1 MGHYQ
6 LQAVRVSGP
15 MACFTRPELKAERV
29 SYPVITPSAA
39 RGIFES
45 VLWKPAIRWH
55 IDRIDVLAPIRWIA
69 FRRNEVNSRA
79 SAPASQVIEKGG
91 AAPMLVAEQDRAQRN
106 TVALRDVDY
115 VIYGHFEMTNRAGP
129 GDNPGKFAD
138 MFKRRL
144 ANGQHFRMPYL
155 GCREFAAEVTPADE
169 ELPLPITDN
178 RDLGRMLF
186 DIDFGPKR
194 CNRPLFFEARLE
206 RGTLHVPSLASVL
219 AGNRNGGDE

>member
-1 MGHYQ
+1 MGQQSHP
-6 LQAVRVSGP
+6 VRVSGAL
-15 MACFTRPELKAERV
+15 ACFTRPELKAERV
-29 SYPVITPSAA
+29 SYPLITPSAA
-39 RGIFES
+39 RGVFEA

-79 SAPASQVIEKGG
+79 STPASRLIENGG

-115 VIYGHFEMTNRAGP
+115 VVHGHFEMTDKAGP
-129 GDNPGKFAD
+129 DDNPGKFAE

-144 ANGQHFRMPYL
+144 ANGQHFSAPYL
-155 GCREFAAEVTPADE
+155 GCREFIAEVTPVE
-169 ELPLPITDN
+169 GSVPPPIDDT

-206 RGTLHVPSLASVL
+206 QGTLHVPSLASVL
-219 AGNRNGGDE
+219 AASRNGGDL